1 MKKAFIALIVAAC
14 FAAGCDLTRT
24 GNADV
29 STRGNRPVTLIQDH
43 RVAFLSPG
51 KVQLELHLQ
60 KRYLVLYPQEGDPLT
75 VGIAAPLFDKLKQ
88 GQGIFVT
95 RAMSGLDHGV
105 SVEVESHFQKGDGL
119 SVVRV
124 TELVFRVIRTDVPSD
139 EPEATIRFL
148 WEIKQVINLDAP
160 STRSYDKSERHWHGN
175 RI

>member
-1 MKKAFIALIVAAC
+1 MKKALIALVVAAC
-14 FAAGCDLTRT
+14 FAAGCDPTRT

-29 STRGNRPVTLIQDH
+29 STRNGRPVTLIQDH
-43 RVAFLSPG
+43 RVAFLTPG
-51 KVQLELHLQ
+51 KVQLELHLR
-60 KRYLVLYPQEGDPLT
+60 KRTLVLYPQEGEPLS
-75 VGIAAPLFDKLKQ
+75 VRIASELFDKLKQ

-119 SVVRV
+119 SLVRV
-124 TELVFRVIRTDVPSD
+124 TELVFRVIRTDVPTD

-148 WEIKQVINLDAP
+148 WEIKEVINLDAP
-160 STRSYDKSERHWHGN
+160 SAPSYDKSERHWHGN